1 MDEVSH
7 NPDPIIE
14 QLTIINGVVRRPV
27 VTGDGFHIG
36 NLAIMHASMGFADN
50 TENAEHEQIHHRQ
63 VLMSLHSLHSDDP
76 GYAQSIMDQ
85 AMTDKKR
92 VVLQTW
98 KERQQRWLVNQR
110 FARQAVTMLRYCTG
124 SGLLHKLRD

>member
-1 MDEVSH
+1 MMKTNNALMNTTVLIQDVGLRAAAHLGGRTSDNDADVLKENRGTFGNIMDEVSD

-76 GYAQSIMDQ
+76 GYLQSIMD
-85 AMTDKKR
+85 
-92 VVLQTW
+92 
-98 KERQQRWLVNQR
+98 
-110 FARQAVTMLRYCTG
+110 
-124 SGLLHKLRD
+124 